1 MPQNR
6 QQSLILADII
16 MVGSWIKLCMSDS
29 VECHS
34 LLWLID
40 FGDYDDNEAGDVI
53 DEEEPRLQRKE
64 KSGKLF
70 TS

>member
-1 MPQNR
+1 
-6 QQSLILADII
+6 
-16 MVGSWIKLCMSDS
+16 MSGS

-40 FGDYDDNEAGDVI
+40 FGDYDDNEDGDVT
-53 DEEEPRLQRKE
+53 DEDEPRLQRKE